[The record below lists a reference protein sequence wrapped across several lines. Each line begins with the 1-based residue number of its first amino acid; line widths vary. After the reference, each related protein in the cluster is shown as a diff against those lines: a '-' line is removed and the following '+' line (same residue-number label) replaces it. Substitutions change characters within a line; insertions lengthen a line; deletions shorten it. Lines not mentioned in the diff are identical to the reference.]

1 VQKIKGGDTVNI
13 SPKQVR
19 RLLLEEH
26 SFSQLGFSMML
37 TRLKGI
43 YASDPSHE
51 VLEDAAEE
59 INAFLGKFK
68 GIMKND
74 LAIISELGG

>member
-1 VQKIKGGDTVNI
+1 MKIT
-13 SPKQVR
+13 PKQAEI
-19 RLLLEEH
+19 LLLEDY

-37 TRLKGI
+37 TRLKGV
-43 YASDPSHE
+43 YAGDPSQE
-51 VLEDAAEE
+51 ALENATKE

-74 LAIISELGG
+74 LAIISEIGG